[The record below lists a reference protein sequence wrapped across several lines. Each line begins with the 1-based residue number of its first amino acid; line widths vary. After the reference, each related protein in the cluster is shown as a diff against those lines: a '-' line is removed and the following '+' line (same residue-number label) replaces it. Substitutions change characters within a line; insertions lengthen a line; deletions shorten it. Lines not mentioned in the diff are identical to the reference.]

1 MGALDGLSQK
11 VLDLRMQQYGDK
23 NKEQR
28 VIDKRVENGRLISS
42 FLIRD
47 IKMK

>member
-1 MGALDGLSQK
+1 MAALDGLGQK

-23 NKEQR
+23 NKEQG
-28 VIDKRVENGRLISS
+28 VINKRVENGRLISS